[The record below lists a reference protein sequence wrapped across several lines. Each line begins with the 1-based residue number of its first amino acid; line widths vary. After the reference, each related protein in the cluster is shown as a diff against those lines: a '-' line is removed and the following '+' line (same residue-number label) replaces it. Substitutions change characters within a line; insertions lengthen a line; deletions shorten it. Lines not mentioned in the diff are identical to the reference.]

1 MGSQFIAEYMRLL
14 DQGMYNEAFVCARKE
29 DEKVSDNWW
38 GNACKVL
45 KQYAIFNAEYADT
58 KFMRSSTQ
66 VNSGV
71 QIQATQT
78 QQQQQH
84 FSPPIQGGGG
94 GSGSGGISGTSSL
107 RGITVSAPTG
117 NSSSYSTTPGGGPG
131 GSTNGTS
138 GFGSGSM
145 SGSGSVGNGGTTT
158 SYFVPHNDLR
168 NGIIQYTKTAIPLL
182 SSYESQMSLFISL
195 GKNGPDHLEASDGE
209 TEGDEITAQTMRSQV
224 GPLTPVLPRLSS
236 VKTQKQRPGSLLV
249 SKRYP
254 QGQPSHRSALIKE
267 GTIITDP
274 LTQES
279 PEKKDEFKPQDFIR
293 ELSYIFFAQAQMI
306 KAYKL
311 ISERRIENDMMSTVA
326 LGVGYCVGF
335 IERNVKKII
344 SSKFVNGV
352 IYEGKVINHAVAAH
366 LAIAAFKVLPSLIS
380 IFTCK
385 KLLKEWHER
394 CCNETIITV
403 HPPFTPR
410 SSLTNSSAG
419 SPYRSFDGKSKSFIK
434 ASFGD
439 DETNEKTWYGNRLYT
454 FLDAWVKFLSVK
466 ASYYFFYVP
475 KTETTE
481 MEQAKSSD
489 DALQRRMFSSS
500 RGSDKLLALQDV
512 GSAPSQDTPDAII
525 RKLFEDFVIEIP
537 YVLSVGLLLDM
548 KNGPYF
554 DVEGYKCE
562 DPAVSGLN
570 SFGRG
575 RAELS
580 EFRSWVPLYCTQSP
594 PMTTK
599 KTKISKFSFARTKQ
613 LQEEAGKVKLVSE
626 KDGPKTTML
635 CAIGDIASIVRESGD
650 GALRQELISCTGKV
664 YTLALIKVS
673 PIESVYLVSLFPRG
687 MFNFRDKSKD
697 MEVIKDFFAKVSGF
711 FQMNEVISIIE
722 PSGKRNSQKNTY

>member
-29 DEKVSDNWW
+29 DEKVTDNWW

-45 KQYAIFNAEYADT
+45 KQYAVFNAEYADT
-58 KFMRSSTQ
+58 KFMRSSAQ
-66 VNSGV
+66 ALSGV
-71 QIQATQT
+71 QIQATQA
-78 QQQQQH
+78 QQQQH
-84 FSPPIQGGGG
+84 FSPPTQV
-94 GSGSGGISGTSSL
+94 GGISGTSSL
-107 RGITVSAPTG
+107 RGITVSAPTT
-117 NSSSYSTTPGGGPG
+117 SSSTTNISPGGGGGGLG
-131 GSTNGTS
+131 GSLNG
-138 GFGSGSM
+138 GSGV
-145 SGSGSVGNGGTTT
+145 GSGIISGVGSSGNGGSTT

-168 NGIIQYTKTAIPLL
+168 NGIIQYTKSPIPLL

-195 GKNGPDHLEASDGE
+195 AKKGPDGLDGSDGA
-209 TEGDEITAQTMRSQV
+209 TEGDEITTQAMRPQA

-236 VKTQKQRPGSLLV
+236 PKAPKQRPGSLLV

-254 QGQPSHRSALIKE
+254 QGQTAHRSALIKE
-267 GTIITDP
+267 CKIITDP
-274 LTQES
+274 LSQEP
-279 PEKKDEFKPQDFIR
+279 PEKKEEFKPQDFIR
-293 ELSYIFFAQAQMI
+293 ELSYIFFAQAQMV

-335 IERNVKKII
+335 IERNAKMII

-366 LAIAAFKVLPSLIS
+366 LAIAGFKVLPSLIS
-380 IFTCK
+380 VFTCK

-410 SSLTNSSAG
+410 GITNNGSTGSL
-419 SPYRSFDGKSKSFIK
+419 YRSFDGKSKSLLK
-434 ASFGD
+434 ASFVE

-475 KTETTE
+475 KTENAE
-481 MEQAKSSD
+481 VEQAKSKD
-489 DALQRRMFSSS
+489 DALQRKMFSSS
-500 RGSDKLLALQDV
+500 RGSDKSIALPEI
-512 GSAPSQDTPDAII
+512 GSALNQDAPDAVI
-525 RKLFEDFVIEIP
+525 RRMFEDFVTEIP

-562 DPAVSGLN
+562 DPAISGMN

-575 RAELS
+575 RADLS

-594 PMTTK
+594 PLPTK
-599 KTKISKFSFARTKQ
+599 KTKISKFSFAKTKQ

-626 KDGPKTTML
+626 KDGPKNTML

-664 YTLALIKVS
+664 YTLAMIKIS

-697 MEVIKDFFAKVSGF
+697 MEVIKDFFTKVSGF
-711 FQMNEVISIIE
+711 FQMNEVVSIIE
-722 PSGKRNSQKNTY
+722 PTGKRNSQKNTY